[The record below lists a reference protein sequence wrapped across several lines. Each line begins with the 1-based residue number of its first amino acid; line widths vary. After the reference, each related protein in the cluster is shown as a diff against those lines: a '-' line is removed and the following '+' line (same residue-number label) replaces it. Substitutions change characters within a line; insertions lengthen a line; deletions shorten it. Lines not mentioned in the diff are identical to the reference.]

1 MDNKAI
7 QEQRMKNYLL
17 SAAKDIIRAEGV
29 SAVSA
34 RNIAERAGYSY
45 ATLYNYFDDV
55 RDLIFSCIEDFMDEC
70 RDYVAS
76 ETVNIP
82 PGKERI
88 TEISKSYARFFVQY
102 PGIFE
107 LIYLQKPVD
116 ISGKNSKLEK
126 IDGFFDTL
134 TGAGSD
140 TIDSSGND
148 GRAAGDIVRRN
159 YKYALHG
166 LLMFFLNR
174 RSTMGYPQLMDEISK
189 LA

>member
-1 MDNKAI
+1 MVNKAI
-7 QEQRMKNYLL
+7 QEERMKNYFLT
-17 SAAKDIIRAEGV
+17 AAKDIIRAEGIA
-29 SAVSA
+29 AVSA

-45 ATLYNYFDDV
+45 ATLYNYFEDV
-55 RDLIFSCIEDFMDEC
+55 RDLIFSCIEDFMEEC

-88 TEISKSYARFFVQY
+88 TEVSKSYARFFVQY

-116 ISGKNSKLEK
+116 ISGNNSKLEK

-134 TGAGSD
+134 TIAD
-140 TIDSSGND
+140 RDAIDSSKKGNGGMGD
-148 GRAAGDIVRRN
+148 NARAIH
-159 YKYALHG
+159 KYALHG

-174 RSTMGYPQLMDEISK
+174 RNTMGYPRLMEEIEK
-189 LA
+189 LI